1 MEAFSKNRK
10 SNKNKS
16 DNFGVSVD
24 MHENFILVGANNAT
38 GKSKQ
43 TGAVYLFELKQTSG
57 NYFKNYLHQ
66 TDLQMTTLVSLSV

>member
-1 MEAFSKNRK
+1 MTDSSWKHFQKIENPD
-10 SNKNKS
+10 KNKS

-43 TGAVYLFELKQTSG
+43 TGAVYLFELKANKWQLFQKLYAPDG
-57 NYFKNYLHQ
+57 LADDN
-66 TDLQMTTLVSLSV
+66 